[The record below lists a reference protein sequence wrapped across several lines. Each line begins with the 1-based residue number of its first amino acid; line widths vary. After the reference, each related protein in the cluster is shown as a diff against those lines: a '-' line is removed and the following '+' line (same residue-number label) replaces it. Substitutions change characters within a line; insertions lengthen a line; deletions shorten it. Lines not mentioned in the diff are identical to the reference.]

1 MMGAQIIV
9 VTDSTADISQE
20 VRDELGI
27 VMVPLKV
34 HFGQDVYLDA
44 VTIQSDEFF
53 EKLSTST
60 DLPTTSQPS
69 PADFMEVY
77 EALLKEHQGVQIISV
92 HLSSALSGTY
102 QSAVLANSLLEQEGD
117 ITIIDSKIA
126 SYGYGLAV
134 VKAARMA
141 REGASKEEIIA
152 EIARLREDVQLYF
165 FLDTLEYLQK
175 GGRIGKA
182 AALFG
187 SILNIKPILT
197 VDSEGM
203 VAAVDKV
210 RGQRKAMARIME
222 LLKQDFSGIP
232 VNVTMA
238 WAQQQGNAMELLE
251 LTKAHFDVR
260 EITYTKLGAVIG
272 THVGPC
278 AAAIFMTRA

>member
-1 MMGAQIIV
+1 MGAQQVII
-9 VTDSTADISQE
+9 VTDSTADITRE
-20 VRDELGI
+20 LREELGI

-34 HFGQDVYLDA
+34 HFGHEVYEDS
-44 VTIQSDEFF
+44 VTIESDEFF
-53 EKLSTST
+53 SKLVAS
-60 DLPTTSQPS
+60 DVLPTTSQPS

-77 EALLKEHQGVQIISV
+77 DRLMQEHPGASIISV

-102 QSAVLANSLLEQEGD
+102 QSAVLATSLLEQEGD
-117 ITIIDSKIA
+117 IEVIDSKIA
-126 SYGYGLAV
+126 SYGYGIAV

-141 REGASKEEIIA
+141 KEGAGKAEILA
-152 EIARLREDVQLYF
+152 EIARLRDDIRLYF
-165 FLDTLEYLQK
+165 LVDTLEYLQK

-197 VDSEGM
+197 VDNEGM

-222 LLKQDFSGIP
+222 LLKQDFDGVP
-232 VNVTMA
+232 VHIMMA
-238 WAQQQGNAMELLE
+238 SAQHEGNATELLE
-251 LTKAHFDVR
+251 LAKAHFDVR
-260 EITYTKLGAVIG
+260 EVGFTKLGAVIG
-272 THVGPC
+272 THVGPG